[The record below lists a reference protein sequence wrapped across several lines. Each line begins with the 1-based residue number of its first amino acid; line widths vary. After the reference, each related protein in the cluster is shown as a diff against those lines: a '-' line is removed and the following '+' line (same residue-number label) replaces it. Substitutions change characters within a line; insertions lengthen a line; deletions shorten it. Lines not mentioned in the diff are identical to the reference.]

1 MTVRIHQVKIAPTYF
16 KAVVAGEKRAELR
29 KDDRG
34 YRVGDVLSLCECTH
48 GKYTGREYSALITH
62 ILPVNDILPMPGN
75 WIPGHWVMLSI
86 RTLHPFEALAYVMT
100 GGVE

>member
-1 MTVRIHQVKIAPTYF
+1 MTVRIHQIKIAPAYF

-29 KDDRG
+29 KDDRC
-34 YRVGDVLSLCECTH
+34 YRVGDVLSLNECTH
-48 GKYTGREYSALITH
+48 GKYSGRGCAAVITH

-86 RTLHPFEALAYVMT
+86 RLLDPLEALAYVLM
-100 GGVE
+100 GGDE